1 MQDTEARSVVSLAAE
16 VWSRRKW
23 LGLLFFGVPMA
34 AVLSMTLSLPDL
46 FSSTATVLVEQ
57 QQIPEGFVK
66 SSVTGEADTRLN
78 MIREKL
84 LNRSSLLA
92 LVTRFD
98 LDRKSVV

>member
-1 MQDTEARSVVSLAAE
+1 MQDTEARSIVSLAVE

-23 LGLLFFGVPMA
+23 LGLLFFSVPMA
-34 AVLSMTLSLPDL
+34 ATLSMTLSLPDL

-78 MIREKL
+78 MIRAGDSF
-84 LNRSSLLA
+84 RSLSGPSETDA
-92 LVTRFD
+92 
-98 LDRKSVV
+98 